1 MDFRLDPLALSG
13 NTSDPP
19 FPVESEWAPWAVEA
33 HIVFPTLFL
42 VGNRCSCIVS
52 LLLKA
57 SRTQRMVTATRTL
70 SLSLWDGNRKYSECE
85 NGNRKG

>member
-1 MDFRLDPLALSG
+1 MDFGLAPLAVSG
-13 NTSDPP
+13 STSDLP
-19 FPVESEWAPWAVEA
+19 FPVESEWAPWAIEA
-33 HIVFPTLFL
+33 HTAFPTLFL

-57 SRTQRMVTATRTL
+57 SRTQRMVTVTRTF
-70 SLSLWDGNRKYSECE
+70 SLSLWNGNRKYRECE